1 MLPFAESHKIMLDTD
16 NRFIQMHIDPVWL
29 EQPKKSD
36 PEKSDIRKS
45 DIKTSDND
53 TSSGQD

>member
-1 MLPFAESHKIMLDTD
+1 MLDAD

-36 PEKSDIRKS
+36 PEKSDI
-45 DIKTSDND
+45 KTSDND